1 MIRTRILLD
10 RSARVYDTALT
21 IGLLSVALLVPLSQ
35 PAKPWRHIDFLG
47 QVLITLSIVPTL
59 WRRSA
64 PWAVLIASCAGCV
77 AIEAC
82 GYWPVVGTYGSMLAL
97 YSIAAYRGQ
106 RAGAIG
112 ALVLGATWLYG
123 GVITKGGS
131 LLAAA
136 VQAIVVPAVLAVF
149 GLQAFRLA
157 GRNIR
162 LAELSEQLH
171 KEQAARAE
179 YAVTAERLR
188 IARELHDVVAHHLSV
203 VSIQAGLASYVFDT
217 DPPTAQQAL
226 GAVVATSNEALQE
239 MRSVLHLLRG
249 GARGGT
255 VDSSKDA
262 AGAGRTPG
270 LDQLDVLIGRVSAAG
285 VDVRLALT
293 GARRPLGEGAEFA
306 VYRIVQ
312 EALTNVLKHVGP
324 AATAE
329 VALHFG
335 EEFLEGRIIN
345 TAPTAQPAHVSA
357 DGLETG
363 ARGTG
368 NGLIGMRERAR
379 MLGGTLTARPCAH
392 GGFEVVFAV
401 PATPPTE

>member
-1 MIRTRILLD
+1 MTWIRTCIRVLRK
-10 RSARVYDTALT
+10 RSARLYDTALT

-35 PAKPWRHIDFLG
+35 PAKPWRHMDLLG
-47 QVLITLSIVPTL
+47 QLLITLSTAPTL

-64 PWAVLIASCAGCV
+64 PWPVLIATCAGCMAV
-77 AIEAC
+77 EAC
-82 GYWPVVGTYGSMLAL
+82 GYWPVVGTYGPILAI
-97 YSIAAYRGQ
+97 YSLAAYRGQ
-106 RAGAIG
+106 RAGAWG
-112 ALVLGATWLYG
+112 ALVVGAVWLYG
-123 GVITKGGS
+123 GIVTRDS
-131 LLAAA
+131 SMLATT
-136 VQAIVVPAVLAVF
+136 VQAIVVPAVLVVF
-149 GLQAFRLA
+149 GLQAYRLT

-162 LAELSEQLH
+162 LAELTEQLH
-171 KEQAARAE
+171 QEQAARAE

-249 GARGGT
+249 GGRTSTPGSA
-255 VDSSKDA
+255 KDA
-262 AGAGRTPG
+262 PGDGRTPKLAD
-270 LDQLDVLIGRVSAAG
+270 LDALIERVGGAG
-285 VDVRLALT
+285 VDVRLELT
-293 GARRPLGEGAEFA
+293 GARRQLGEGTEFA

-335 EEFLEGRIIN
+335 AECLEGRITN
-345 TAPTAQPAHVSA
+345 TAAVSEPGSGSVNA
-357 DGLETG
+357 KETEL
-363 ARGTG
+363 RGSG
-368 NGLIGMRERAR
+368 DGLIGMRERAR
-379 MLGGTLTARPCAH
+379 MLGGTLTARPLAH
-392 GGFEVVFAV
+392 GGFEVEFTV
-401 PATPPTE
+401 PA